1 MPLSE
6 VESLWKLDPG
16 GPQVRTRE
24 QQRSPASRALFL
36 KYLIIGLS
44 STETY
49 MGPFDRRIKS
59 RHLAR
64 PCPSD
69 RNPPWL
75 PRFLLSSPVPCVQP
89 VGISRCSTITQALSC
104 LCAVLMPVSAW
115 DPFLTLSTQ
124 WVPTRTWRQN
134 LTWFP
139 LWYFLFPATP
149 RHHSL

>member
-16 GPQVRTRE
+16 GPQVRTKE

-44 STETY
+44 STETH
-49 MGPFDRRIKS
+49 MGLFDSRIKS
-59 RHLAR
+59 RDLTR

-75 PRFLLSSPVPCVQP
+75 PHFLLSSPVPCVQP
-89 VGISRCSTITQALSC
+89 VGIS
-104 LCAVLMPVSAW
+104 
-115 DPFLTLSTQ
+115 
-124 WVPTRTWRQN
+124 
-134 LTWFP
+134 
-139 LWYFLFPATP
+139 
-149 RHHSL
+149 